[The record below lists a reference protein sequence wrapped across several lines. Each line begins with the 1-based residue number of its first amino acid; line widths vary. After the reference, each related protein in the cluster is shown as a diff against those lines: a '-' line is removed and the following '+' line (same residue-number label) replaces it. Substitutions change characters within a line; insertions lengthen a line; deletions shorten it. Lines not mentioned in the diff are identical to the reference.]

1 MPVITT
7 GAQLEDDDATSK
19 HVVIVLINGSALIGG
34 PGGIIS
40 VDTTV
45 ETLYVE
51 TREVPKRVA
60 VGIDWQAMRN
70 YFVNFKVVQVSV
82 RMGLHVE
89 ANGGDVCA

>member
-1 MPVITT
+1 
-7 GAQLEDDDATSK
+7 
-19 HVVIVLINGSALIGG
+19 
-34 PGGIIS
+34 

-60 VGIDWQAMRN
+60 VGVDWQAMRN

-82 RMGLHVE
+82 RMGSQSSKQMGVTFVLDEKRRTTVATE
-89 ANGGDVCA
+89 DTER